1 MFCNVKNS
9 CAIFQV
15 RSRPRRESS
24 CPVNCWCCVRPI
36 FWWEIGAKLHQTEQK
51 AGLGQMCYSLYIH
64 HAAER
69 AKQSPATGTQTR
81 SEHTVCAKLHG
92 ALQLSRCLSAQN
104 DQVSWLV
111 SQNCFK
117 KDDDAD
123 FDTWIVESV
132 GIQSL
137 RLEMRF
143 NLSFQF
149 QVSYQPPQN
158 VKTRQNLG
166 TSRGNVDTRAPLAV
180 SWFSH
185 PWASKLTSGDE
196 TSAFDDGQYTHKHAM
211 PGIPKTSPSWMVQF
225 IGIYDIWYIMS
236 IEHFPG

>member
-1 MFCNVKNS
+1 MWRTPVRFSKSEADRAAGILLS
-9 CAIFQV
+9 CELLVLRTSHLLVGNRRQTPPDGTES
-15 RSRPRRESS
+15 RSRPDVLQSFHTS
-24 CPVNCWCCVRPI
+24 CSWTCEAVPC
-36 FWWEIGAKLHQTEQK
+36 FWHSNKEWAYRVCQTARSAATFTMLICTEWS
-51 AGLGQMCYSLYIH
+51 GQL
-64 HAAER
+64 
-69 AKQSPATGTQTR
+69 TGVP
-81 SEHTVCAKLHG
+81 EL
-92 ALQLSRCLSAQN
+92 LQ
-104 DQVSWLV
+104 
-111 SQNCFK
+111 

-132 GIQSL
+132 GIKSL

-158 VKTRQNLG
+158 LKTRQNSG

-196 TSAFDDGQYTHKHAM
+196 TSAFDDDQYTHKHAM
-211 PGIPKTSPSWMVQF
+211 PGITKTSPSWMVQF
-225 IGIYDIWYIMS
+225 IGIYDILCQLNI
-236 IEHFPG
+236 FQAN